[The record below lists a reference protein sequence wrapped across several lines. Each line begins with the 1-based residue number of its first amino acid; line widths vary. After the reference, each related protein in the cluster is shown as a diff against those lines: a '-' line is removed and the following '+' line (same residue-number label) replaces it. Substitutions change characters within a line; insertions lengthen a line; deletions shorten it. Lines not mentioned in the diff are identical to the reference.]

1 MSVNISDF
9 DVFFYTLKSMLK
21 ISVIIQNFANFAIKN
36 LIMLP
41 KKYFLLLLI
50 TFQCFCQQNGFWD
63 KQRAFTK
70 QVTLKAGKRMIVQV
84 EDLPE
89 GSTEVVYRI
98 TLLDENQQMAN
109 SLVSLL
115 KAIPDP
121 TGISQGSAGAVFL
134 LSKITGD
141 DKCKYAIFTNATLAT
156 QYLEDGIIEKA
167 CLFQETPINKDAR
180 RLSLNSSCL
189 KSNAMWFGFQSKN
202 WVMNERI
209 VIEVVPWVDYKLS
222 RGWDLESRKELLFI
236 SKSTDLAKKIYNSDE
251 FCGCVLEKIQNQ
263 YTYKEYK
270 ALLSVEKTKIF
281 KDAGTKCFIESG
293 AANTIYDKQRVEG
306 NILFNQK
313 KYGEANTKLLPVIA
327 SGTGTVADYNAIATN
342 YIFSKQYDKA
352 LQYLKAGEKLDDIE
366 LLTKLNLAHTYLL
379 KNKFSQAKTIYK
391 KYHSQNVSDSLS
403 WKEKVKLDFDA
414 FQKAGL
420 NTNNFDRIL
429 RIIN

>member
-1 MSVNISDF
+1 
-9 DVFFYTLKSMLK
+9 MLT
-21 ISVIIQNFANFAIKN
+21 
-36 LIMLP
+36 
-41 KKYFLLLLI
+41 KKYLFFLLLTI
-50 TFQCFCQQNGFWD
+50 QTFSQQNGFWD

-70 QVTLKAGKRMIVQV
+70 QLTLKAGKRIVV
-84 EDLPE
+84 HIEDMPE
-89 GSTEVVYRI
+89 GTTEVVYRI

-141 DKCKYAIFTNATLAT
+141 DKCKYAIFTNETLAT
-156 QYLEDGIIEKA
+156 KYIEDGITEKA
-167 CLFQETPINKDAR
+167 CLYQETPINKDAR

-222 RGWDLESRKELLFI
+222 RGWNLESRKALLSI
-236 SKSTDLAKKIYNSDE
+236 CKSTDLAKKISNSDV
-251 FCGCVLEKIQNQ
+251 FCGCVLEKVQNQ
-263 YTYKEYK
+263 FTYKEYET
-270 ALLSVEKTKIF
+270 LLAVEKTRVF
-281 KDAGTKCFIESG
+281 RDAGNKCFIESG
-293 AANTIYDKQRVEG
+293 EANNVYNNQRAEG

-313 KYGEANTKLLPVIA
+313 KYGEANTKLLPIIA
-327 SGTGTVADYNAIATN
+327 SGTGTVADYNAIAIN

-352 LQYLKAGEKLDDIE
+352 LQYLKVGEKLDDIE

-379 KNKFSQAKTIYK
+379 KNKFSQAKNIYK
-391 KYHSQNVSDSLS
+391 KYQSQNVSDSLS
-403 WKEKVKLDFDA
+403 WKEKVKLDFEA
-414 FQKAGL
+414 FEKAGL
-420 NTNNFDRIL
+420 NTDNFDRIL